1 MKIKDIVGLIKD
13 PKLTIEI
20 LSDSGGES
28 YGFYNRCVATELLN
42 REVKEINV
50 QYVNGE
56 RLLIIKF

>member
-1 MKIKDIVGLIKD
+1 MKIKDITGLIKD

-20 LSDSGGES
+20 LADNGGES
-28 YGFYNRCVATELLN
+28 YGFYNRYVATELLD
-42 REVKEINV
+42 REIKEINV